1 MAGGKAMTSSRSHDA
16 FEALYRTEYA
26 RVLRFFRKRVGADD
40 ASDLAQEVFLKLFTS
55 DVAGQIE
62 HPRAYC
68 IRSARNLLADRAR
81 RKTPVHIATC
91 PIDEGLDAPT
101 PPEQAWRIEE
111 RDVRRVYR
119 RTLLALPRRTR
130 RIFLMHRLK
139 RMTYAEI
146 SEQVGIG
153 YKSVNYH
160 MMRALARCRKERI
173 FQ

>member
-1 MAGGKAMTSSRSHDA
+1 MTSSRSPDA
-16 FEALYRTEYA
+16 FDALYRAEYA
-26 RVLRFFRKRVGADD
+26 RVLRFFRKRVGRDD
-40 ASDLAQEVFLKLFTS
+40 APDLAQEVFLKLFTS

-62 HPRAYC
+62 HPRAYVARC
-68 IRSARNLLADRAR
+68 ARNLLADRAR
-81 RKTPVHIATC
+81 RKTPVLIATC
-91 PIDEGLDAPT
+91 PIDEGLDAPA

-153 YKSVNYH
+153 CKSVDYH
-160 MMRALARCRKERI
+160 MMRALARCRLTASAH
-173 FQ
+173 QL